1 MATPAA
7 FQLGSVQAKAGAR
20 GDGWIEVS
28 RRADGSV
35 IGFPVVV
42 LQGSEEGPVLLLDG
56 CTHGDEVETTM
67 AVHRVIERVDPK
79 KLRGTLLAIPVV
91 NVLAVDAMQR
101 ITPTHVIDNP
111 DINRVFPGAADGS
124 MTQRM
129 AHVYTEQVISRAQFM
144 ITLHSAGLMHMGY
157 GKEGMVIYDYEGGP
171 VDEKSRE
178 MAKAFGCG
186 LLSKNA
192 HPGLVTSSS
201 SVARQRGIPAICP
214 EIGGT
219 DRLPDS
225 LDHSISLHVEGVLNV
240 MRHLGM
246 LNEPPKSRGSWV
258 EFEGHPHVRT
268 SRDGFVEAYPGIKLG
283 SMVKKGQKV
292 VAIRDFFGREV
303 ETVTAPWDG
312 VVTLLR
318 TYSFAHG
325 GDFVVEIGPNAREVT
340 S

>member
-1 MATPAA
+1 MATRTAFKLGPVEAQPASRA
-7 FQLGSVQAKAGAR
+7 E
-20 GDGWIEVS
+20 GWIEVS

-35 IGFPVVV
+35 VGFPLIV
-42 LQGSEEGPVLLLDG
+42 LHGSADGPVLLVDG
-56 CTHGDEVETTM
+56 CTHGDEVETAM
-67 AVHRVIERVDPK
+67 AVQQVVERLDPS
-79 KLRGTLLAIPVV
+79 RIQGTLLAVPVV
-91 NVLAVDAMQR
+91 NMLALDGMQR
-101 ITPTHVIDNP
+101 STPTHVIDNP

-124 MTQRM
+124 ITQRL
-129 AHVYTEQVISRAQFM
+129 AHVYMQEIISRAQFM

-157 GKEGMVIYDYEGGP
+157 GKEGMVIYEYEGGP
-171 VDEKSRE
+171 IDEKSRE

-201 SVARQRGIPAICP
+201 SAARARGIPAICP

-225 LDHSISLHVEGVLNV
+225 LAHSIGLHVEGVLNV
-240 MRHLGM
+240 MRYLRM
-246 LNEPPKSRGSWV
+246 LDEPATSRGSWV

-268 SRDGFVEAYPGIKLG
+268 SRDGFVQAYPGITLG
-283 SMVKKGQKV
+283 TMVRKGQKV
-292 VAIRDFFGREV
+292 VAVRDVFGREV

-325 GDFVVEIGPNAREVT
+325 GDFVVEIGPNAREVKV
-340 S
+340 

>member
-1 MATPAA
+1 MRGP
-7 FQLGSVQAKAGAR
+7 FKVGAITAER
-20 GDGWIEVS
+20 GKRAQGWLEVS

-35 IGFPVVV
+35 IGFPVIV
-42 LQGSEEGPVLLLDG
+42 LHGSEDGPVLLVDG
-56 CTHGDEVETTM
+56 CTHGDEVETAM
-67 AVHRVIERVDPK
+67 AVQHVVARLDPSQIH
-79 KLRGTLLAIPVV
+79 GTLLAVPVV
-91 NVLAVDAMQR
+91 NMLALDAMQR
-101 ITPTHVIDNP
+101 TTATHVIDNP

-124 MTQRM
+124 MTQRL

-157 GKEGMVIYDYEGGP
+157 GTEGMVIYEYEGGD
-171 VDEKSRE
+171 VDEKARE

-201 SVARQRGIPAICP
+201 SVARARGVPAICP

-219 DRLPDS
+219 DRLPSS
-225 LDHSISLHVEGVLNV
+225 LDHSIGLHVEGVLNV
-240 MRHLGM
+240 MRYLGM
-246 LNEPPKSRGSWV
+246 LNEPAKSRGSWI
-258 EFEGHPHVRT
+258 EFDGHPHVRT
-268 SRDGFVEAYPGIKLG
+268 SRDGFVQAYPGIGLG
-283 SMVKKGQKV
+283 TMVKKGQKV
-292 VAIRDFFGREV
+292 VAVRDVFGHEV

-325 GDFVVEIGPNAREVT
+325 GDFVIEIGPNAHVVNA
-340 S
+340 